1 MVSRSS
7 SGAHRHTVRGLFLMF
22 IAGILIIVGQLVCSL
37 IALLGLVIGLMGFL
51 KIYSDR
57 RAYPE
62 PHPTNMKYS
71 LIFYILGIILM
82 IVGVIAMVAAT
93 FSWGMAFVEGAT
105 VEEAFDLFLRYMLI
119 AIVIVLGGE
128 LCMIFA
134 RYKLLIEL
142 MPPHLKGFLKGV
154 MVLLVVMSIVGL
166 VSIFYIYSGL
176 IGTYGDAIGGVSS
189 GSTGEAEMVALE
201 SDIVRFQEEAAA
213 IALVNTIL
221 GLITHTLFVMCF
233 YFAWSYQKVGVAFQK
248 EKFTESEIWIKRTAP
263 TVNVAKKP
271 ERDVYEIPPDRI
283 KCPGCGR
290 FMGLGFRK
298 CPDCFTVIPN
308 GVSVA

>member
-1 MVSRSS
+1 
-7 SGAHRHTVRGLFLMF
+7 MF

-37 IALLGLVIGLMGFL
+37 IALIGLVIGLMGFL
-51 KIYSDR
+51 KIYADR
-57 RAYPE
+57 RAYNE

-71 LIFYILGIILM
+71 LGFYILGIILM

-93 FSWGMAFVEGAT
+93 YSWGLALAVEGAT
-105 VEEAFDLFLRYMLI
+105 VAEAFDLFLRYMLI

-142 MPPHLKGFLKGV
+142 MPPHLKGFLKGA
-154 MVLLVVMSIVGL
+154 MVLLVVMTIVGL
-166 VSIFYIYSGL
+166 VSVFHLYTGL
-176 IGTYGDAIGGVSS
+176 IGTYGEAIGGVSS

-201 SDIVRFQEEAAA
+201 SDVVKFQEEAAA
-213 IALVNTIL
+213 ITLVNTIL

-233 YFAWSYQKVGVAFQK
+233 YFAWSYQKVGVSFRK
-248 EKFTESEIWIKRTAP
+248 EKFTESEIWIHRTSPEPKTAP
-263 TVNVAKKP
+263 KP
-271 ERDVYEIPPDRI
+271 ERDVYTIPVDRV

-298 CPDCFTVIPN
+298 CPDCFAEIPN
-308 GVSVA
+308 GVAIA